1 MKNERSPWRKVFGI
15 DREPLIDL
23 TLAGVSLKAQEM
35 VGKMSISGMQP
46 KLSIR
51 IADKDNEPC
60 LEVTGEGGQYIL
72 KPQVQAFA
80 NLPENE
86 EFCMAVAEDLGID
99 TPPHCLVHLKDKS
112 LAYVV
117 KRFDREGRRKIHQ
130 EDFAQILGKKNKY
143 DGSVEEIGWKLKA
156 VSEVPGLDAQLFFER
171 VVFNF
176 LIGNGDA
183 HAKNYSVI
191 YNEEGL
197 VRLAPVYDLVCSR
210 IVIPEEADESA
221 LTIQGKK
228 SRIKRKDMDLL
239 AEHLGIPQ
247 KVRFARFA
255 GQKEFFRSRLTESL
269 IPKKLAQDL
278 DKLLIERFQ
287 RLELANP

>member
-1 MKNERSPWRKVFGI
+1 MKNQQSSWRKVFGL
-15 DREPLIDL
+15 DKEPFIDL

-35 VGKMSISGMQP
+35 VGKMSISGVQP

-51 IADKDNEPC
+51 LADKDNAPR

-86 EFCMAVAEDLGID
+86 ELCMTIADDLGID
-99 TPPHCLVHLKDKS
+99 APAHCLVHLKDKS

-130 EDFAQILGKKNKY
+130 EDFAQILEKKDKY
-143 DGSVEEIGWKLKA
+143 NGSVEEIGRKLKE
-156 VSEVPGLDAQLFFER
+156 VSEVPGLDVQLFFER

-183 HAKNYSVI
+183 HMKNYSVI

-197 VRLAPVYDLVCSR
+197 VRLAPAYDLVCSR

-221 LTIQGKK
+221 LTIKGKK

-239 AEHLGIPQ
+239 ADYLGIPE
-247 KVRFARFA
+247 KIRFAKFI
-255 GQKEFFRSRLTESL
+255 GQKEMFRSRLAESL
-269 IPKKLAQDL
+269 LPKDL
-278 DKLLIERFQ
+278 VTAFDKLFIERFQ
-287 RLELANP
+287 RLELA

>member
-1 MKNERSPWRKVFGI
+1 MKNVGTAWRKVFGI
-15 DREPLIDL
+15 DKEPSIDL

-35 VGKMSISGMQP
+35 VGKMSISGVQP
-46 KLSIR
+46 KLSVR
-51 IADKDNEPC
+51 LADKDNEPR

-86 EFCMAVAEDLGID
+86 DLCMTIADDSGID
-99 TPPHCLVHLKDKS
+99 APAHCLVHLKDKS

-117 KRFDREGRRKIHQ
+117 KRFDREGRHKIHQ
-130 EDFAQILGKKNKY
+130 EDFAQISGKQNKY
-143 DGSVEEIGWKLKA
+143 DGSVEEIGRKLKEI
-156 VSEVPGLDAQLFFER
+156 SEVPGLDVQLFFER

-183 HAKNYSVI
+183 HMKNYSVI

-197 VRLAPVYDLVCSR
+197 MRLAPAYDLVCSR
-210 IVIPEEADESA
+210 IVLPNEADESA
-221 LTIQGKK
+221 LTIQGRK
-228 SRIKRKDMDLL
+228 SKIRRKEIDIL
-239 AEHLGIPQ
+239 AEYLGIPG

-255 GQKEFFRSRLTESL
+255 GQKENFRKRIGESL
-269 IPKKLAQDL
+269 LPKDLAAAF
-278 DKLLIERFQ
+278 DKLLIERFG
-287 RLELANP
+287 RLELS

>member
-1 MKNERSPWRKVFGI
+1 MKNERSTWRKVFGI
-15 DREPLIDL
+15 DKEPFIDL

-35 VGKMSISGMQP
+35 VGKMSISGVQP

-51 IADKDNEPC
+51 LADKTHEPR

-86 EFCMAVAEDLGID
+86 ELCMTIADDLGID
-99 TPPHCLVHLKDKS
+99 APAHCLVHLKDKS

-130 EDFAQILGKKNKY
+130 EDFAQILEKKDKY
-143 DGSVEEIGWKLKA
+143 NGSVEEIGRKLKS
-156 VSEVPGLDAQLFFER
+156 VSEVPGLDVQLFFER

-183 HAKNYSVI
+183 HMKNYSVI
-191 YNEEGL
+191 YNEDGL
-197 VRLAPVYDLVCSR
+197 VRLAPAYDLVCSR
-210 IVIPEEADESA
+210 IILPNEADESA
-221 LTIQGKK
+221 LTIQGRK
-228 SRIKRKDMDLL
+228 SKIRRKEIDLL
-239 AEHLGIPQ
+239 ADNLGIPK
-247 KVRFARFA
+247 KVRFARFD
-255 GQKEFFRSRLTESL
+255 GQKENLRKRMAESL
-269 IPKKLAQDL
+269 LPKDLAQSF
-278 DKLLIERFQ
+278 DKLFIERFQ
-287 RLELANP
+287 RLELE

>member
-1 MKNERSPWRKVFGI
+1 MKNERSSWRKVFGI
-15 DREPLIDL
+15 DREPFIDL

-35 VGKMSISGMQP
+35 VGKMSISGAQP
-46 KLSIR
+46 KLSVKL
-51 IADKDNEPC
+51 ADRRGGPH

-86 EFCMAVAEDLGID
+86 ELCMTIAEDLGID
-99 TPPHCLVHLKDKS
+99 APPHCLVHLKDKS

-117 KRFDREGRRKIHQ
+117 KRFDRKGRRKIHQ
-130 EDFAQILGKKNKY
+130 EDFAQILDKKDKY
-143 DGSVEEIGWKLKA
+143 NGSVEEIGRKLKA
-156 VSEVPGLDAQLFFER
+156 VSDVPGLDVQLFFER

-183 HAKNYSVI
+183 HVKNYSVI

-197 VRLAPVYDLVCSR
+197 VRFAPAYDLVCSR

-228 SRIKRKDMDLL
+228 SRIKRKDIDLL
-239 AEHLGIPQ
+239 AEYLGIPE
-247 KVRFARFA
+247 KIRFAKFA
-255 GQKEFFRSRLTESL
+255 GQKELFCSRLAKSL
-269 IPKKLAQDL
+269 LPKDIAKNFDN
-278 DKLLIERFQ
+278 LLRERFQ
-287 RLELANP
+287 RLELE

>member
-1 MKNERSPWRKVFGI
+1 MKNERTSWHKVFGI

-35 VGKMSISGMQP
+35 VGKMSISGVQP
-46 KLSIR
+46 KLSVKL
-51 IADKDNEPC
+51 ADREKDPH

-86 EFCMAVAEDLGID
+86 ELCMTIAEDIGIEV
-99 TPPHCLVHLKDKS
+99 PAHCLVHLKDKS

-117 KRFDREGRRKIHQ
+117 KRFDREGRRKVHQ
-130 EDFAQILGKKNKY
+130 EDFAQILEKQDKY
-143 DGSVEEIGWKLKA
+143 NGSVEEIGRKLKV
-156 VSEVPGLDAQLFFER
+156 VSEVPGLDVQLFFER

-183 HAKNYSVI
+183 HVKNYSVI

-197 VRLAPVYDLVCSR
+197 VRLAPAYDLVSSR
-210 IVIPEEADESA
+210 VVIPGEADESA

-228 SRIKRKDMDLL
+228 SRIKRKDIDLL
-239 AEHLGIPQ
+239 ADHLGIPE
-247 KVRFARFA
+247 KVRFGRFI
-255 GQKEFFRSRLTESL
+255 GQKENFRAKIKRSL
-269 IPKKLAQDL
+269 LPKELAETF
-278 DKLLIERFQ
+278 DKLLIERFG
-287 RLELANP
+287 RLEL

>member
-1 MKNERSPWRKVFGI
+1 MKNERTSWRKVFGI
-15 DREPLIDL
+15 DWEPSIDL

-35 VGKMSISGMQP
+35 VGKMSISGVQP
-46 KLSIR
+46 KLSVKL
-51 IADKDNEPC
+51 ADREKDPH

-86 EFCMAVAEDLGID
+86 DLCMTIAEDIGID
-99 TPPHCLVHLKDKS
+99 VPAHCLVHLKDKS

-130 EDFAQILGKKNKY
+130 EDFAQILEKQDKY
-143 DGSVEEIGWKLKA
+143 NGSVEEIGKKLTT
-156 VSEVPGLDAQLFFER
+156 VSEVPGLDVQLFFER

-183 HAKNYSVI
+183 HVKNYSVI
-191 YNEEGL
+191 YTEEGL
-197 VRLAPVYDLVCSR
+197 VRLAPAYDLLCSR
-210 IVIPEEADESA
+210 VVIPEEADESA

-228 SRIKRKDMDLL
+228 SRIKRKDIDLL
-239 AEHLGIPQ
+239 AEHLGIPERI
-247 KVRFARFA
+247 RFEKFA
-255 GQKEFFRSRLTESL
+255 GQKEMFRLRLSESL
-269 IPKKLAQDL
+269 LPKELAEAF

-287 RLELANP
+287 RLELA